1 MAIPHTPPAPG
12 AAERGR
18 VEESLCHLGAHDHLC
33 LIYESREEQLRAMV
47 PFVRQGL
54 EQGDRCV
61 YVSDSGTAAAVSD
74 AMRAGGV
81 PVDHAVAS
89 GALAVAQYRDIY
101 LAPGRFDPDA
111 VLDFAAGA
119 GVQAA
124 SEGFRGLR
132 IAGEMA
138 WALRGDPGA
147 DRILE
152 YERKVNERIP
162 SVPVTA
168 ICQYDR
174 TRFSPEVIRD
184 VIRTHPLVLV
194 GDRVCR
200 NFYFVP
206 PGELLGPGVLDRE
219 VDRLLENILE
229 RERAEEALRASERR
243 LSLVLEGSNDAFW
256 DWDLANGTIVQ
267 SPRWA
272 AILGRAAAEPLT
284 DLEGWAVV
292 VHPDD
297 WPAVRRALQDHL
309 AGRTPDLVSE
319 HRVRAD
325 GGWRWVHVRGKVV
338 EAAGGRPLRMSGT
351 ATDVTERRSLQAR
364 LEVAGRLA
372 SIGTLAAGVAHEIN
386 NPLAFVATNLGF
398 LGEQLDALA
407 GDPAALPGRLPELR
421 QAVREAADGAER
433 VRRIVHGL
441 REVAGPP
448 REEPR
453 ITVDV
458 RAELEAAAGIAR
470 GQVTPRARLVLDVAP
485 ALPRVVAGAHQLG
498 QVVLNLL
505 VNAAQAIPE
514 GCPEANEV
522 RVTAR
527 AEGERV
533 VIDVSDT
540 GKGMAPE
547 VMARVFDAF
556 FTTKDV
562 GAGLGLG
569 LAICHGIVAA
579 AGGTIDVQSE
589 PGRGTRFR
597 IDLPAAP
604 TGAHTTP
611 PAPERRAAVRR
622 RVLIVDDESVLA
634 RALARILGRDH
645 DVEALT
651 SPAAAAARIAAGE
664 RWDVILCDLLMPE
677 MTGMDLAE
685 RVARDAPE
693 LLPRLVFITG
703 GACTERSRQFLER
716 GGFPSLEKPIE
727 PRALREAV
735 EEVARRAR

>member
-1 MAIPHTPPAPG
+1 MASGHSSQMAHHSDH
-12 AAERGR
+12 GR
-18 VEESLCHLGAHDHLC
+18 IEESLCDLGAHDHLC

-54 EQGDRCV
+54 EAGARCV
-61 YVSDSGTAAAVSD
+61 YVSDAGTASAVSD

-81 PVDHAVAS
+81 PVDRAVQQ

-111 VLDFAAGA
+111 VLEFAAGA
-119 GVQAA
+119 GLQAA
-124 SEGFRGLR
+124 AEGYQGLR

-174 TRFSPEVIRD
+174 SRFAPEVIRD
-184 VIRTHPLVLV
+184 VIRTHPLVVV

-200 NFYFVP
+200 NFYYVP
-206 PGELLGPGVLDRE
+206 PGELMGPGVLDRE

-256 DWDLANGTIVQ
+256 DWDLESGTIVH
-267 SPRWA
+267 SARWG
-272 AILGRAAAEPLT
+272 AILGRPAAEQRG
-284 DLEGWAVV
+284 DLEGLRAVA
-292 VHPDD
+292 HPDD
-297 WPAVRRALQDHL
+297 WPALRRALDDHL
-309 AGRTPDLVSE
+309 AGRTADFQSE
-319 HRVRAD
+319 HRVRAG
-325 GGWRWVHVRGKVV
+325 GGWRWVHARGKVV
-338 EAAGGRPLRMSGT
+338 AAANGRPLRMSGT

-398 LGEQLDALA
+398 LGEQLEALA
-407 GDPAALPGRLPELR
+407 RDPLAVRERVLELR

-433 VRRIVHGL
+433 VRDIVQAL
-441 REVAGPP
+441 RKVAGPP

-453 ITVDV
+453 VAVDV
-458 RAELEAAAGIAR
+458 QAEIEAAAGIAR
-470 GQVTPRARLVLDVAP
+470 AQVSSRARLVVDVAP
-485 ALPRVVAGAHQLG
+485 GLPRVLAGAHQLG

-514 GCPEANEV
+514 GSPGANEV
-522 RVTAR
+522 RVAAR
-527 AEGERV
+527 AEGGRV
-533 VIDVSDT
+533 LVDVSDT
-540 GKGMAPE
+540 GQGMPPE

-562 GAGLGLG
+562 GSGLGLG
-569 LAICHGIVAA
+569 LSICHGIVAA

-589 PGRGTRFR
+589 EGKGTRFR

-604 TGAHTTP
+604 PEQAPAP
-611 PAPERRAAVRR
+611 PAPERARARR
-622 RVLIVDDESVLA
+622 RVLVIDDESLLA
-634 RALARILGRDH
+634 RALARILARDH
-645 DVEALT
+645 EVEALT
-651 SPAAAAARIAAGE
+651 SADAAAERIAAGE
-664 RWDVILCDLLMPE
+664 RWDVILCDLLMPG

-685 RVARDAPE
+685 RVAHDAPG
-693 LLPRLVFITG
+693 LLPRLLFITG

-727 PRALREAV
+727 PRVLREAV
-735 EEVARRAR
+735 EDVARRAG